1 MATPNRTPGAKP
13 MVELVVFI
21 VMGSVVLAGAL
32 GVVRARNPVYAAMG
46 LMATLFAL
54 AVFYVIH
61 LAHFVAVVQVIVY
74 AGAVMTLFLF
84 VIMFIGVDRTESL
97 DERLPFQRP
106 IALIVVIGVVVLAGI
121 LVVGGEFTWII
132 GSDGQTAVNGTV
144 EEIGRNLISVDNPES
159 LNVVDGRIVSRWLLP
174 FEATSALLIV
184 ASVGAVSL
192 AFYRPRRRKDAEVAE

>member
-1 MATPNRTPGAKP
+1 MA
-13 MVELVVFI
+13 ELVIFI

-61 LAHFVAVVQVIVY
+61 LAHFVAAVQVIVY

-106 IALIVVIGVVVLAGI
+106 IALIVVVGVVVLAGI

-192 AFYRPRRRKDAEVAE
+192 AFYRPRRREDVEVAE

>member
-1 MATPNRTPGAKP
+1 MA
-13 MVELVVFI
+13 ELIIFI

-61 LAHFVAVVQVIVY
+61 LAHFVAAVQVIVY

-106 IALIVVIGVVVLAGI
+106 IALIVVVGVVVLAGI

-192 AFYRPRRRKDAEVAE
+192 AFYRPRRREDAEVAE

>member
-1 MATPNRTPGAKP
+1 MA
-13 MVELVVFI
+13 ELVIFI